1 VLITIDTEA
10 ALLTVTEGGQQ
21 AAHPLY
27 SPDAFQLL
35 SREWLK
41 LGWNLGHWTTFS
53 WMGRQFLQLP
63 DDVLRL
69 AEAIWR
75 LRPAVIVETG
85 IYDGGSTLWFASLC
99 RLMGHGRVISVESE
113 IRPQVRD
120 AIQQHAAGLVT
131 LVEGDASAAGTAAA
145 VRSLV
150 SPGEPVFVFLDSDHR
165 KHHVAAELRSFAPLV
180 TGGSWLVVAD
190 SNMRDLA
197 LLPQGD
203 KAWAFDNPGAA
214 VDEFLAEHPEF
225 HRERFVPAF
234 GEPVDFSGL
243 SYFANTWLKRS
254 AGA

>member
-1 VLITIDTEA
+1 MLITIDTEA
-10 ALLTVTEGGQQ
+10 ALLTVTDGGHQ

-63 DDVLRL
+63 DDMLRL
-69 AEAIWR
+69 AEVIWR

-85 IYDGGSTLWFASLC
+85 VYDGGSTLWFASLC
-99 RLMGHGRVISVESE
+99 RLMGHGRVISVESS
-113 IRPQVRD
+113 IRPQVRE
-120 AIQQHAAGLVT
+120 AMEQHAAGLVT
-131 LVEGDASAAGTAAA
+131 LVESDAGAAESAVA

-150 SPGEPVFVFLDSDHR
+150 SSGEPVFVFLDSDHR
-165 KHHVAAELRSFAPLV
+165 KHHVAAELRNFAPLV
-180 TGGSWLVVAD
+180 TGGSYLVVAD
-190 SNMRDLA
+190 SNMQELA
-197 LLPQGD
+197 HLPEGD

-214 VDEFLAEHPEF
+214 VDEFLADHPEF
-225 HRERFVPAF
+225 QRERFVPAF

-243 SYFANTWLKRS
+243 SYFANTWLKRL

>member
-1 VLITIDTEA
+1 MLITIDTEA
-10 ALLTVTEGGQQ
+10 AVLTVTEGGHQ
-21 AAHPLY
+21 ATHPLY
-27 SPDAFQLL
+27 SPDAFHLL

-63 DDVLRL
+63 DDMLRL

-113 IRPQVRD
+113 IRPPVRQ
-120 AIQQHAAGLVT
+120 AIEEHAAGLVT
-131 LVEGDASAAGTAAA
+131 LVEGDSSAPATAAA

-150 SPGEPVFVFLDSDHR
+150 PPGETAFVFLDSDHR
-165 KHHVAAELRSFAPLV
+165 KQHVAAELRNFAPLV
-180 TGGSWLVVAD
+180 TGGSYVVVAD
-190 SNMRDLA
+190 SNMPELA
-197 LLPQGD
+197 HLPDGD
-203 KAWAFDNPGAA
+203 KSWEFDNPGAA
-214 VDEFLAEHPEF
+214 VADFLVDHPEF
-225 HRERFVPAF
+225 QRERFVPAF

-243 SYFANTWLKRS
+243 SYFGNTWLRR
-254 AGA
+254 AAEA